1 MSVQSEITRLE
12 NAKAAIK
19 NAIEGKGVTVP
30 DATLL
35 DGMATLIESI
45 EAGGGEAENALNEFI
60 ARISSNTL
68 EELNS
73 NMATPISAAWGR
85 SLTNLKRINLP
96 NCPGTSATN
105 TWYAFSGA
113 NWEEINMPSAYR
125 LGSRT
130 FSGSKAGT
138 KISFPSLAEMGSENF
153 MDCSA
158 LKTAEFGREAISGY
172 GATIAAKTFSGTAL
186 DTLILRASDRIW
198 ALGNV
203 SAFSG
208 TPIES
213 GSGYIYVPSTL
224 LDEYKAATNWSTFEN
239 QFRAIEDYPEITGGT
254 T

>member
-1 MSVQSEITRLE
+1 MAEYLVQDSSLVAIADTIR
-12 NAKAAIK
+12 AKGGTTEQLSFPSDFVSAID
-19 NAIEGKGVTVP
+19 AIVGGTES
-30 DATLL
+30 TL
-35 DGMATLIESI
+35 D
-45 EAGGGEAENALNEFI
+45 EFI
-60 ARISSNTL
+60 AQISSNTL

-73 NMATPISAAWGR
+73 NMATPISIAWGR
-85 SLTNLKRINLP
+85 GLSNIKRINLP

-105 TWYAFSGA
+105 VWYAFSGV

-130 FSGSKAGT
+130 FNASNAGA

-153 MDCSA
+153 ANCSA

-172 GATIAAKTFSGTAL
+172 GATIGANTFKGTAL
-186 DTLILRASDRIW
+186 DTLILRASDIIW
-198 ALGNV
+198 VLGNV
-203 SAFSG
+203 NAFSG

-213 GSGYIYVPSTL
+213 GSGYIYVPSTM
-224 LDEYKAATNWSTFEN
+224 LDEYKAATNWSAFEN

>member
-1 MSVQSEITRLE
+1 MAEYLVQDSSLNDI
-12 NAKAAIK
+12 ADAIRK
-19 NAIEGKGVTVP
+19 KGGTSDALAFPDGFVNAIG
-30 DATLL
+30 A
-35 DGMATLIESI
+35 IQS
-45 EAGGGEAENALNEFI
+45 GGGEAENALDEFI
-60 ARISSNTL
+60 ARISSDTL

-73 NMATPISAAWGR
+73 NMATPISVAWGR

-125 LGSRT
+125 LGSKT
-130 FSGSKAGT
+130 FNGSKAGT

-172 GATIAAKTFSGTAL
+172 GATIAARTFSGTAL